1 MRVGIVTLGC
11 DKNTVDNEYLAAHL
25 EDAGCEVCLE
35 PDPDAGAPIDAVVVT
50 TCGFIGDAKRQSVQT
65 LVDWADRKR
74 NGGPK
79 LFVAGC
85 LAQRYANDLLHE
97 IPDIDGLVGVGQFTQ
112 LTQMICGKEA
122 LPAKN
127 AARKIPTVDIY
138 EFMRRKRIDDKPY
151 SFLKISDGCNHGC
164 TFCSIPIMKGKLN
177 SVAHDI
183 LLQEAQSLI
192 RQGVRELN
200 IVSQDLTA
208 YGRDTSQEYRLPQ
221 LLRGLAALDGDYWI
235 RCMYCYPGGVTDEF
249 LDVFAN
255 SPRIVPYLDMPLQ
268 HLDPIVLRL
277 MKRPYRDVNT
287 VELVKRLRAAVPG
300 IALRTT
306 MIVGFP
312 GETPQAHQ
320 RMLDG
325 LRELEFDWLGAFT
338 YSREEDTPA
347 ATMLHQTRQSTREKR
362 RQAVLE
368 QQAGITAERNRRRI
382 GACERVLAERYDEE
396 RGRWIGRSPGE
407 APEIDGCV
415 YFEGAAGVKPGDF
428 VQVEIVEAD
437 VYDVF
442 GRQVVR
448 SAR

>member
-35 PDPDAGAPIDAVVVT
+35 PNPGAENAIDAVVVT

-74 NGGPK
+74 AGGPK

-85 LAQRYANDLLHE
+85 LAQRYANDLLNE
-97 IPDIDGLVGVGQFTQ
+97 IPEIDGLVGVGQFAQ
-112 LTQMICGKEA
+112 LTHLICGGGVA
-122 LPAKN
+122 TPRN
-127 AARKIPTVDIY
+127 AARETPAVDIY
-138 EFMRRKRIDDKPY
+138 QFMRRKRIDDKPY
-151 SFLKISDGCNHGC
+151 SFLKISDGCNHAC

-183 LLQEAQSLI
+183 LLQEAQTLI
-192 RQGVRELN
+192 DQGTRELN

-208 YGRDTSQEYRLPQ
+208 YGRDNSREYRLPQ
-221 LLRGLAALDGDYWI
+221 LLRDLAALDGDYWI

-268 HLDPIVLRL
+268 HLDPIILRL

-287 VELVKRLRAAVPG
+287 FELVKRLRAAVPG
-300 IALRTT
+300 IALRST

-312 GETPQAHQ
+312 GETPQAH
-320 RMLDG
+320 RHMLEG
-325 LRELEFDWLGAFT
+325 LRQLEFDWLGAFT
-338 YSREEDTPA
+338 YSREDDTPA
-347 ATMLHQTRQSTREKR
+347 AGMLHQTRRSTREKR
-362 RQAVLE
+362 RQDVLE
-368 QQAGITAERNRRRI
+368 QQAEITAERNRRRI
-382 GACERVLAERYDEE
+382 GTAERILVERYDAE
-396 RGRWIGRSPGE
+396 RGQWMGRSSGE
-407 APEIDGCV
+407 APEIDGCA
-415 YFEGAAGVKPGDF
+415 YFDAVAEVRPGDF
-428 VQVEIVEAD
+428 ALVNITGAD

-442 GRQVVR
+442 GRQDSR
-448 SAR
+448 PRP

>member
-35 PDPDAGAPIDAVVVT
+35 PEPGGSVAMDAVVVT

-65 LVDWADRKR
+65 LVDWADQKR
-74 NGGPK
+74 AGGPR
-79 LFVAGC
+79 LYVSGC
-85 LAQRYANDLLHE
+85 LAQRYAADLLRE
-97 IPDIDGLVGVGQFTQ
+97 IPEIDGLVGVGQFCE
-112 LTQMICGKEA
+112 LTRMIRGEA
-122 LPAKN
+122 APSGRN
-127 AARKIPTVDIY
+127 AARETPSVDIY
-138 EFMRRKRIDDKPY
+138 QFMRRKRIEDKPH

-164 TFCSIPIMKGKLN
+164 TFCSIPIMKGALK

-183 LLQEAQSLI
+183 LLEEAQALI

-208 YGRDTSQEYRLPQ
+208 YGRDHGRDYRLPE
-221 LLRGLAALDGDYWI
+221 LLRDLAALDGDYWI
-235 RCMYCYPGGVTDEF
+235 RCMYCYPGGITDAF

-268 HLDPIVLRL
+268 HLDPVVLRL
-277 MKRPYRDVNT
+277 MKRPYREVNT
-287 VELVKRLRAAVPG
+287 FELVKRLRAAVPG

-325 LRELEFDWLGAFT
+325 LRELEFDWLGAFM
-338 YSREEDTPA
+338 YSREDDTPA
-347 ATMLHQTRQSTREKR
+347 AAMVHQTRVSTRAKR

-368 QQAGITAERNRRRI
+368 QQAEITAARNRRRV
-382 GACERVLAERYDEE
+382 GARERVLVERYDDEY
-396 RGRWIGRSPGE
+396 GRWMGRSCGE
-407 APEIDGCV
+407 APDIDGCV
-415 YFEGAAGVKPGDF
+415 YFGADIPVRPGDF
-428 VQVEIVEAD
+428 VHVEIQSAD
-437 VYDVF
+437 IYDVF
-442 GRQVVR
+442 GRLLP
-448 SAR
+448 